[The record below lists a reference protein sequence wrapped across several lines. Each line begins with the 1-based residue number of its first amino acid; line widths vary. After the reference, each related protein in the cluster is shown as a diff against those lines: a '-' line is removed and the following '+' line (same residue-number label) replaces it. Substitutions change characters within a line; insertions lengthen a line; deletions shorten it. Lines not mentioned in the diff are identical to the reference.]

1 MQVFLVSVLALTL
14 GRVVVDDFQRLYAVV
29 IEIFTPHTTGDGA
42 HTQSIVMNSTPSR
55 VRFIETTHLENRP
68 DVKVRFR

>member
-42 HTQSIVMNSTPSR
+42 HTPAPDRHSAPGST
-55 VRFIETTHLENRP
+55 VRTSE
-68 DVKVRFR
+68 